1 MLIDAIFTPSDLAN
15 ELVELAMARRRG
27 LGVVADFAAGDGALL
42 RAAVQRQPSLE
53 VVGLDIRR
61 TTVRKLQAVDSL
73 WQVGSCD
80 FLNPRSRASSPVLR
94 RNRGRIST
102 ALLNPPFSCRGGR
115 RVQVS
120 LWDRRL
126 TCSIAMAF
134 ILTAVDYLT
143 PDGQIIAVAP
153 RGVEKA
159 ERDEAAWEFLHSM
172 GTAEIVGYPNRG
184 TFPGTAHRSMLLR
197 FTMGPPTDWRR
208 TSLELVTTQTKRP
221 VVSLVRGTVQMHR
234 ARITGTGM
242 PLVHTTDLSN
252 GQLRSELRKTTVRG
266 RSCRGPVVLVPRV
279 GRPMLSKIVR
289 LALRTDMMLSDCVIA
304 LECDS
309 EDDSIKVQRVI
320 EERWDEF
327 EDSYGGSCAPYISLK
342 GLQGVL
348 DRFGFQ
354 SELRLESR
362 RADGLRSTS
371 TIKGVG
377 EPDSPRTSTRS
388 GASPGLHWIHNRDQ
402 VTAPVGDDRSLIG
415 VGLPD
420 VWSRPVP
427 SAARRSVMECA
438 YVTETKGCGCTG
450 R

>member
-1 MLIDAIFTPSDLAN
+1 
-15 ELVELAMARRRG
+15 MARKRG

-61 TTVRKLQAVDSL
+61 TTVRKLRAVNSS
-73 WQVGSCD
+73 WQIGSCD
-80 FLNPRSRASSPVLR
+80 FLNPRSRASSSVLR
-94 RNRGRIST
+94 RNRGRVST

-120 LWDRRL
+120 LGDKRL

-134 ILTAVDYLT
+134 ILTAVDYLI

-172 GTAEIVGYPNRG
+172 GTVEIVGYPDRG
-184 TFPGTAHRSMLLR
+184 TFPGTAHRSLLLR
-197 FTMGPPTDWRR
+197 FTMGPPTDRR
-208 TSLELVTTQTKRP
+208 RASRKLVTTQAKRP
-221 VVSLVRGTVQMHR
+221 IVSLVRGTVQMHR
-234 ARITGTGM
+234 ARITSAGM

-252 GQLRSELRKTTVRG
+252 GQLRPELRKTSVPG
-266 RSCRGPVVLVPRV
+266 RSCCGPVVLVSRV

-289 LALRTDMMLSDCVIA
+289 LALRSDMMLSDCVIA

-309 EDDSIKVQRVI
+309 EDDSVKVQRVI

-342 GLQGVL
+342 ALQDVL

-354 SELRLESR
+354 SEVR
-362 RADGLRSTS
+362 RDVVGLS
-371 TIKGVG
+371 GQ
-377 EPDSPRTSTRS
+377 SPR
-388 GASPGLHWIHNRDQ
+388 L
-402 VTAPVGDDRSLIG
+402 
-415 VGLPD
+415 D
-420 VWSRPVP
+420 VINVR
-427 SAARRSVMECA
+427 
-438 YVTETKGCGCTG
+438 
-450 R
+450 